1 MNSLERMV
9 GIIDLFDGSIRN
21 LTFAELHERLGY
33 SRSTLYRYLKTL
45 TDAELLT
52 SWPHIG
58 YTLGPRFTELDY
70 QMRHQDPL
78 IVAGKPVMRALV
90 NDVPGIALL
99 CRRYR
104 GKVLCVHQETSTD
117 TIQSTYER
125 GKTQPLLG
133 GAASQIILAFL
144 PKSAIGRL
152 YEQQQQDFAEA
163 GLGNDLTAV
172 RRSLGEIKRQGWD
185 VTEARLTPGVIG
197 IAAPIFGDNDVILG
211 SFSIT
216 IPKKSRDYMSIP
228 SIAERV
234 VLLARKVTEAIQA
247 S

>member
-1 MNSLERMV
+1 MNSLERMI
-9 GIIDLFDGSIRN
+9 GIIDLFDGPAKN
-21 LTFAELHERLGY
+21 LSFAELHERLGY

-58 YTLGPRFTELDY
+58 FTLGPRFTELDY

-78 IVAGKPVMRALV
+78 ILAGKPVMRELV
-90 NDVPGIALL
+90 DDVPGIALL

-117 TIQSTYER
+117 AIQSTYER
-125 GKTQPLLG
+125 GKTQPLLS

-144 PKSAIGRL
+144 PRTAISKV
-152 YEQQQQDFAEA
+152 YDQHVQQFSEAE
-163 GLGNDLTAV
+163 LGNDLTEV
-172 RRSLGEIKRQGWD
+172 RRSLREIRKRGWD
-185 VTEARLTPGVIG
+185 VTEGRLTPGVIG
-197 IAAPIFGDNDVILG
+197 IAAPVFGEADVILG

-216 IPKKSRDYMSIP
+216 IPKKSRNRP
-228 SIAERV
+228 SISAITERV
-234 VLLARKVTEAIQA
+234 VLMAQKVTKAIQ
-247 S
+247 SS